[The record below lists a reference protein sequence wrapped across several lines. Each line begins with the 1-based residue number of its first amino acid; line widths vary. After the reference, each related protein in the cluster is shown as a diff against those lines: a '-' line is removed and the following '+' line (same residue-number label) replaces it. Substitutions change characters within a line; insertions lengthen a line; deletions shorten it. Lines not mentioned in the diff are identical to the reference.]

1 MTTTAT
7 FEQAMN
13 ILNDLGIGYQL
24 VEHEPAVT
32 TEIADKVIEGID
44 GVRTKTLFLTNR
56 RKTSFYLVIMDDAER
71 IDVDAFKEITGE
83 KLIKMVSPE
92 TLQEKLGLT
101 PGIVS
106 PFGLLNDENREVKV
120 FIDGDIVREERLSFH
135 PNTNDKTIF
144 LRTQDALKMLADMG
158 YDVAIL

>member
-1 MTTTAT
+1 MA
-7 FEQAMN
+7 
-13 ILNDLGIGYQL
+13 
-24 VEHEPAVT
+24 
-32 TEIADKVIEGID
+32 
-44 GVRTKTLFLTNR
+44 
-56 RKTSFYLVIMDDAER
+56 
-71 IDVDAFKEITGE
+71 
-83 KLIKMVSPE
+83 SPE